1 MVIKF
6 SLEMLETGHIELV
19 KLLKATG
26 VCPSGGMAKIAI
38 REGKVRVD
46 GLVELRKG
54 RKISQATVAEA
65 LGIGQMQISR
75 LEKRKDPR
83 LSTMQRTVAAM
94 GGHLTM
100 IVTFPDQ
107 EPVVLVPAQS
117 KERASR
123 RKSA

>member
-54 RKISQATVAEA
+54 RKIKR
-65 LGIGQMQISR
+65 GQKVEFKGS
-75 LEKRKDPR
+75 
-83 LSTMQRTVAAM
+83 
-94 GGHLTM
+94 M
-100 IVTFPDQ
+100 IEV
-107 EPVVLVPAQS
+107 E
-117 KERASR
+117 
-123 RKSA
+123 

>member
-54 RKISQATVAEA
+54 RKIKR
-65 LGIGQMQISR
+65 GQKVEFKGS
-75 LEKRKDPR
+75 
-83 LSTMQRTVAAM
+83 
-94 GGHLTM
+94 M
-100 IVTFPDQ
+100 IDV
-107 EPVVLVPAQS
+107 E
-117 KERASR
+117 
-123 RKSA
+123 